1 MRRALW
7 GRVLAPSAGR
17 RLKAIPDID
26 RFIAQAADLAAGRF
40 DGEPAGIEALTPP
53 DDPLPAVETL
63 VLVTA
68 PLISNFFD
76 SPQGGREGIFQGAS
90 APALAH
96 FVGAH
101 PKERYMQATG
111 LYDFRA
117 APLGWLAASRRAE
130 RDAREREGV
139 DAARGASVRAH
150 EVGAMEGALR
160 ALSHSSFNAMAT
172 DLLAAAAAADEL
184 ALMPRAGAGR
194 AERERARCVVGRQLL
209 RLTGD
214 GFESALRAPSVHGFA
229 ARVNAARGWLALA
242 AGLSGAMAVDVSA
255 PCAQPWVPRRRGA
268 HHGVDQALQ
277 PAPETLSRERLA
289 THAHARFTHLLVAAV
304 PFAGACDE
312 VGSRAGA
319 DANSTGAELGAASAA
334 AQPAPT
340 GCCSFV
346 WDVSTLKDSN
356 LCTPTSHIFY
366 HCAYALSPVRVRA
379 TCANASR
386 ATLVLAGDSASAQ
399 LGWVRA
405 VGGSGGAPASAGSEP
420 ALIAGS
426 IDGSRLVAAVR
437 RSGVQ
442 IVSLLLPRGYAL
454 PALRG
459 VRRAELDAAIANAT
473 GVARGMDSCGGY
485 CRLSLARKGVCEALG
500 PSRNCSAAL
509 LSLARE
515 AGLVIESSR

>member
-1 MRRALW
+1 
-7 GRVLAPSAGR
+7 
-17 RLKAIPDID
+17 
-26 RFIAQAADLAAGRF
+26 
-40 DGEPAGIEALTPP
+40 
-53 DDPLPAVETL
+53 
-63 VLVTA
+63 
-68 PLISNFFD
+68 
-76 SPQGGREGIFQGAS
+76 
-90 APALAH
+90 
-96 FVGAH
+96 
-101 PKERYMQATG
+101 
-111 LYDFRA
+111 
-117 APLGWLAASRRAE
+117 
-130 RDAREREGV
+130 
-139 DAARGASVRAH
+139 
-150 EVGAMEGALR
+150 
-160 ALSHSSFNAMAT
+160 
-172 DLLAAAAAADEL
+172 
-184 ALMPRAGAGR
+184 
-194 AERERARCVVGRQLL
+194 
-209 RLTGD
+209 
-214 GFESALRAPSVHGFA
+214 
-229 ARVNAARGWLALA
+229 
-242 AGLSGAMAVDVSA
+242 MAVDVSA

-366 HCAYALSPVRVRA
+366 HCALALSPVRVRA